1 METQCNHCG
10 AISSSKLCAVCRLR
24 DNTKPCVHCGTLTQR
39 IHVTSKGGPC
49 MASVCL
55 GCAESHYD
63 DHKRGSYLAAYRR
76 YLLKTGQIQFTTKE
90 A

>member
-1 METQCNHCG
+1 
-10 AISSSKLCAVCRLR
+10 
-24 DNTKPCVHCGTLTQR
+24 
-39 IHVTSKGGPC
+39 